1 MTDFRKCLLIFNVSV
16 IILALAK
23 HVIDSNMDQTK
34 QRIYTYNAKPTIFF
48 KYITVPN
55 LQRLA

>member
-1 MTDFRKCLLIFNVSV
+1 MTDFGERLLIFNVSV

-23 HVIDSNMDQTK
+23 HVIDSNMDQIK
-34 QRIYTYNAKPTIFF
+34 QRIYTYNAKPTVFF

>member
-1 MTDFRKCLLIFNVSV
+1 MTDFRKCLLIFNASV
-16 IILALAK
+16 NILALAK
-23 HVIDSNMDQTK
+23 HVIDSNMDQIK
-34 QRIYTYNAKPTIFF
+34 QRIYTYNAKPTVFF

>member
-34 QRIYTYNAKPTIFF
+34 QRTYTYNAKPTIFF